1 MNRDTKTEP
10 SPTAEMAAD
19 PAPAAAPT
27 SRGAQDPAPTDIT
40 LEGLKLEQPSAETY
54 AAIMAQH
61 RPDMRGAGYI
71 KLYAIAGSV
80 FLCSTMSGTCRATI
94 RMTCFVLS

>member
-1 MNRDTKTEP
+1 MNTGTKTEP
-10 SPTAEMAAD
+10 SPSAEMAAE
-19 PAPAAAPT
+19 PAVAPT
-27 SRGAQDPAPTDIT
+27 SRHGAQDATAPVDT

-61 RPDMRGAGYI
+61 KPDMRGPGYI

-80 FLCSTMSGTCRATI
+80 FLCSTMSGACRLMP
-94 RMTCFVLS
+94 RPF